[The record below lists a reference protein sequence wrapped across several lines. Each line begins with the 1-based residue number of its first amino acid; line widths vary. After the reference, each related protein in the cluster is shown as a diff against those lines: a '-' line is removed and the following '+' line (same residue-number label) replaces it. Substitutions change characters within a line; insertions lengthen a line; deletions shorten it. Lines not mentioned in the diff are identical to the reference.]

1 MKCVKKTLL
10 ITLGPLQRHHLAG
23 ANSALPVECFPK
35 EPFNSSSAQQRL
47 APATRPPAGAV
58 GFWGLASIA
67 SNGGQEFG
75 HSGLKAAR
83 EAQEEWKHLETSLQ
97 RTAGRSCAVPAASP
111 ATAGQSLGIKHQTQ
125 FVACPALPP
134 WLRRC
139 SRAGS
144 GSRSPWGTPPAC
156 ETTPSYGWCGRRGRR

>member
-10 ITLGPLQRHHLAG
+10 ITLGPLERHHLAG

-35 EPFNSSSAQQRL
+35 EPFNSSSPQQ
-47 APATRPPAGAV
+47 TRPCHAPSCWFLWPG
-58 GFWGLASIA
+58 I
-67 SNGGQEFG
+67 
-75 HSGLKAAR
+75 HR
-83 EAQEEWKHLETSLQ
+83 Q
-97 RTAGRSCAVPAASP
+97 RRRPGVWSQRSESSPGSAGRVEALGKVPAAHGREVPRRPCSIP
-111 ATAGQSLGIKHQTQ
+111 SHRGAELGNSTSNP
-125 FVACPALPP
+125 VRGVPCSPP

-156 ETTPSYGWCGRRGRR
+156 GTTPSCGWCGRRGRR